1 MQIKCLDSLP
11 LHLPR
16 TYHDVGE
23 FACGQMGRV
32 MVSAVTTLEYFGY
45 ACMQL
50 ILLWHQMEVD
60 TQLCFPCLALLLNAH
75 CSSGNNAE
83 PLHADVDQYKA
94 FACADGML
102 AVDEPYVLSNN
113 ALQLM
118 MS

>member
-23 FACGQMGRV
+23 FACGQVGRV

-50 ILLWHQMEVD
+50 ILLWHQMEVG
-60 TQLCFPCLALLLNAH
+60 TLFLVQNSKTTKQITIPLSLTKKPALHSLPGSAAT
-75 CSSGNNAE
+75 CRYSSGHSAE
-83 PLHADVDQYKA
+83 PLHVSMQ
-94 FACADGML
+94 G
-102 AVDEPYVLSNN
+102 
-113 ALQLM
+113 
-118 MS
+118 